1 MLHNLKE
8 LMGSSVIAADGEMGR
23 VRNFQFDDI
32 LWTIR
37 YLVVDVGTW
46 LQRRNVVLPITT
58 IEQPDW
64 AKRIFHVSLT
74 KEQMRDS
81 PDVDTE
87 KPVSRQQEIAMEEYW
102 GKMAYW
108 VSTHMEGGALIPTG
122 RKYPVRTKEDP
133 DLRSAWDLLDY
144 EIWATDGE
152 IGYLE
157 GLIMDETSWHLGYLD
172 VKAGDWLQSRSLLIP
187 TRWVKSIS
195 WADLRINLH
204 HSRDGL

>member
-1 MLHNLKE
+1 MLHNLKQ

-23 VRNFQFDDI
+23 VRNFLFDDTS
-32 LWTIR
+32 WTIR

-46 LQRRNVVLPITT
+46 HQRRDVVLPITT

-64 AKRIFHVSLT
+64 AKRIFHVHLT
-74 KEQMRDS
+74 RAQLRES

-108 VSTHMEGGALIPTG
+108 VSTHLDGGALIPTG

-133 DLRSAWDLLDY
+133 DLRSAWNLPGY
-144 EIWATDGE
+144 EVWATDGE
-152 IGYLE
+152 IGRLE
-157 GLIMDETSWHLGYLD
+157 SLILDEATWHLGYLD
-172 VKAGDWLQSRSLLIP
+172 VKAGDWLLCRSVLIP
-187 TRWVKSIS
+187 TRWIESVS
-195 WADLRINLH
+195 WADCRINLH
-204 HSRDGL
+204 HCRDGI

>member
-32 LWTIR
+32 SWTIR

-46 LQRRNVVLPITT
+46 FKRRDVVLAISAV
-58 IEQPDW
+58 EQPDRE
-64 AKRIFHVSLT
+64 KRTINVRLT
-74 KEQMRDS
+74 REQVRDS

-87 KPVSRQQEIAMEEYW
+87 KPVSRQQEIALEEYW
-102 GKMAYW
+102 GKMTYW
-108 VSTHMEGGALIPTG
+108 VSTHFEGGALIPTG
-122 RKYPVRTKEDP
+122 RKYPVHTIEDP
-133 DLRSAWDLLDY
+133 HLRSAWDLVDY
-144 EIWATDGE
+144 KVWASDGE
-152 IGYLE
+152 VGRLE
-157 GLIMDETSWHLGYLD
+157 GLIMDEASWHLGYLD
-172 VKAGDWLQSRSLLIP
+172 VKAGDWLHGRSVLIP

-204 HSRDGL
+204 HNRDGI

>member
-1 MLHNLKE
+1 MLHDLKE
-8 LMGSSVIAADGEMGR
+8 LMGSSVIATDGEMGR
-23 VRNFQFDDI
+23 VRNFLFDDI

-37 YLVVDVGTW
+37 YLAVDVGTW
-46 LQRRNVVLPITT
+46 YQRRDVVLPITT

-64 AKRIFHVSLT
+64 AKRIFHVRLT
-74 KEQMRDS
+74 REQVRDS

-108 VSTHMEGGALIPTG
+108 VSTHFEGGALIPTG

-133 DLRSAWDLLDY
+133 DLRSAWGLTDY
-144 EIWATDGE
+144 GVWATDGE
-152 IGYLE
+152 IGRLE

-172 VKAGDWLQSRSLLIP
+172 VKAGDWLHSRSLLIP
-187 TRWVKSIS
+187 TRWVKSVS
-195 WADLRINLH
+195 WADCRINLH
-204 HSRDGL
+204 HSRDGI